1 MDSQELRALVR
12 PLALAS
18 APKCGENSGKPVSCP
33 NLKVKREAGIDTLTL
48 AGPPRVRKPS
58 TKASESASPCWSG
71 AKAGVDVGV
80 GWGAE
85 LAVGSKLTS
94 GMRDRPDSCIS
105 GCRYPAAQRV
115 RRRRKTSAAVASAK
129 RPALAQN
136 VPPLAQNGPTLG
148 TNFAALFLEASA
160 ALPLLT

>member
-71 AKAGVDVGV
+71 AKAGIDVGV
-80 GWGAE
+80 DWGVVVSRPPGGKE
-85 LAVGSKLTS
+85 LN
-94 GMRDRPDSCIS
+94 C
-105 GCRYPAAQRV
+105 Q
-115 RRRRKTSAAVASAK
+115 
-129 RPALAQN
+129 LATQ
-136 VPPLAQNGPTLG
+136 
-148 TNFAALFLEASA
+148 LFS
-160 ALPLLT
+160 